1 MAESMLYERAP
12 DERIAW
18 GSSVPYIALHLFA
31 VGGIYFFP
39 PTLELVLV
47 AVGAYYLRM
56 FGITAGYHRYF
67 SHRAYKTGRVFQFVL
82 ALLGSFSSQKG
93 VLWWAGHHRHHHKY
107 SDQPEDIHS
116 PKRGF
121 WWAHHLWILCPKYD
135 ETPVE
140 SIRDFAK
147 YPELVFLNR
156 TWLVWPFVFGGLL
169 WAIGGAAWAFWGGV
183 LSTVVL
189 WHGTFTINSLTHLWG
204 SVRYATTDTSK
215 NSFILALVTM
225 GEGWHNNH
233 HFYQSTANQGF
244 FWWEVDMSYYILK
257 ALSWVGV
264 VRDLR
269 SPPQWVLDGGERRYP
284 QHAPRPGVQH
294 ELQVAGTF
302 AFPAALLDT
311 MQALAQ
317 LRDEA
322 MTKTDRLARLGP
334 MAADAAERAAEVAQR
349 AAQAAQDARAAAV
362 ELKCKLVGA
371 ATDAAERAAA
381 LAKEASEAA
390 SEAAEAAKDRA
401 AHTWVETA
409 SRAAEVAAE
418 AAASARAVRAE
429 LAAA

>member
-1 MAESMLYERAP
+1 MAESTTYARAS
-12 DERIAW
+12 DEKIAW
-18 GSSVPYIALHLFA
+18 GSSLPYILLHVLAIVGLF
-31 VGGIYFFP
+31 YFP

-67 SHRAYKTGRVFQFVL
+67 SHRSYKTGRVFQFIL

-93 VLWWAGHHRHHHKY
+93 VLWWAGHHRHHHKH

-135 ETPVE
+135 ETPIN

-147 YPELVFLNR
+147 YPELRFLNR

-169 WAIGGAAWAFWGGV
+169 ALIGGPAWAFWGGL

-244 FWWEVDMSYYILK
+244 YWWEVDMSYYILK
-257 ALSWVGV
+257 VLSWLGV
-264 VRDLR
+264 VKDLR
-269 SPPQWVLDGGERRYP
+269 TPPQWVLDGGERRYP
-284 QHAPRPGVQH
+284 QTQARPGTQP

-302 AFPAALLDT
+302 AFPNALVET
-311 MQALAQ
+311 MQSLAA

-322 MTKTDRLARLGP
+322 ATKKHLLTRLGP
-334 MAADAAERAAEVAQR
+334 LAAEAAEKAADVAQK
-349 AAQAAQDARAAAV
+349 AAVAATEAKAAAV
-362 ELKCKLVGA
+362 DLKAKLAVA
-371 ATDAAERAAA
+371 AAEAAERAAA
-381 LAKEASEAA
+381 LAKEASDAA
-390 SEAAEAAKDRA
+390 GEAAESVKDRA
-401 AHTWVETA
+401 AQTWVESA
-409 SRAAEVAAE
+409 AKAAEAAAE

-429 LAAA
+429 IAA